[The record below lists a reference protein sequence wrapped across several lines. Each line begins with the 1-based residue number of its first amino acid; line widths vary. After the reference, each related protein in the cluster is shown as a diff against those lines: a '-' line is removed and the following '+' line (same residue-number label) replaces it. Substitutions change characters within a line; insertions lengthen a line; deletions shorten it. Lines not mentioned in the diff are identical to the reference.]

1 MERFGSNQHFILN
14 FYSNLSYPKLL
25 LPVFLVLK
33 MYVKKYFSHNNA
45 IFFKIRWIYFGIRK
59 SQQLIRDFGMD

>member
-45 IFFKIRWIYFGIRK
+45 IFFKIFKNIKY
-59 SQQLIRDFGMD
+59 